1 MPIGHC
7 IKCQKRWPIEPAS
20 EKTEFDT
27 YCDNCRE
34 LISARSKLNRNSSEI
49 IVSFLMKA
57 FTAFLFTIGFGLILY
72 GLWLYFRE
80 GIIFYIGIFLM
91 LWSNAIG
98 KRYKNK

>member
-1 MPIGHC
+1 MPILKC
-7 IKCQKRWPIEPAS
+7 PKCQRRWETEPKND
-20 EKTEFDT
+20 KTEFDS

-91 LWSNAIG
+91 LWANKIG
-98 KRYKNK
+98 RRLK